1 MGAASLL
8 TDLRNRGIGVRAEG
22 DRLFVEGKLTDSD
35 RANIRAFKPA
45 ILALLAEAPD
55 PLLVR
60 CWTPSGTEMTVL
72 ADGPDHAEQIRRW
85 NPPPADTGIPV
96 HGPGVEISAPADERR
111 HCSECAHLRPDG
123 LCLAAAR
130 GELPQASRTYHPVDD
145 IPRRCER
152 FKEPLKC

>member
-85 NPPPADTGIPV
+85 NP
-96 HGPGVEISAPADERR
+96 R
-111 HCSECAHLRPDG
+111 
-123 LCLAAAR
+123 
-130 GELPQASRTYHPVDD
+130 PQA
-145 IPRRCER
+145 
-152 FKEPLKC
+152 